1 MELVLLIVLAAV
13 CLFQVGRIVIDWRQ
27 REQFRETVLDLRCQ
41 NLIRDFQRGE
51 R

>member
-13 CLFQVGRIVIDWRQ
+13 CLGRIVIDWRH
-27 REQFRETVLDLRCQ
+27 REQHREAVLGLRCQ